1 MLASFVPVAALLTLV
16 PGAATVLVIRR
27 AALSGRRA
35 AFATT
40 VGNEIGVLVWA
51 VSAGLGL
58 AAVVAA
64 SATLFDV
71 IKLLGAAVLIVLGL
85 RALLRGSDVTAPSP
99 AAPDRSALR
108 AGMLTSLANPK
119 LAVFYVA
126 LFPQFV
132 PRGDSI
138 LLASFAMGALLVVL
152 DLVWYSA
159 LAALVARAA
168 ERFVAR
174 WLRRAERLC
183 GTVLVGLGVRL
194 ALEQR

>member
-64 SATLFDV
+64 SATLFNV

-85 RALLRGSDVTAPSP
+85 RALLRGSDVTAPS
-99 AAPDRSALR
+99 AAAQDRSALR
-108 AGMLTSLANPK
+108 AGVLTSLANPK

-138 LLASFAMGALLVVL
+138 LLASCAMGVLLVLL
-152 DLVWYSA
+152 DLIWYSA

>member
-51 VSAGLGL
+51 ISAGLGL

-71 IKLLGAAVLIVLGL
+71 IKLLGAAVLIVLGV
-85 RALLRGSDVTAPSP
+85 RALLHGSEMTAPS
-99 AAPDRSALR
+99 AADQDRSALR
-108 AGMLTSLANPK
+108 AGVLTSLANPK

-132 PRGDSI
+132 PRGNSI
-138 LLASFAMGALLVVL
+138 LLASCAMGVLLVVL

-168 ERFVAR
+168 ERFIAR

>member
-99 AAPDRSALR
+99 AARDRSALR
-108 AGMLTSLANPK
+108 AGVLTSLANPK

>member
-16 PGAATVLVIRR
+16 PGASTVLIVRR
-27 AALSGRRA
+27 AAVSGRRA
-35 AFATT
+35 AFAAT

-85 RALLRGSDVTAPSP
+85 RALLHGSEVRPPSP
-99 AAPDRSALR
+99 ATQSRTALR
-108 AGMLTSLANPK
+108 AGVLTSLANPK

-138 LLASFAMGALLVVL
+138 LLASFAMGILLVVL
-152 DLVWYSA
+152 DLIWYSA

-168 ERFVAR
+168 ERFLAR

-183 GTVLVGLGVRL
+183 GTVLVALGIRL